1 MKRVVYN
8 IREFWQDICRW
19 LAYFKIIRKTY
30 DFDFSSLLE
39 VELHQLT
46 KLRDSIAKYHTHTN
60 AWYDIRN
67 MNWAIECLRI
77 FINDDECN
85 WVDGKPI
92 LKRYVNCKNIDRFFD
107 KNKYDNIPDNSE
119 IILNLEKEQL
129 YIRKAWHLYN
139 KIRKEH
145 LIEWWD

>member
-1 MKRVVYN
+1 MKIVVYN
-8 IREFWQDICRW
+8 IRDFWQDICRW

-46 KLRDSIAKYHTHTN
+46 KLRDSIAKHHTHINT
-60 AWYDIRN
+60 WYDIRN
-67 MNWAIECLRI
+67 MNWAIECLKI

-85 WVDGKPI
+85 WEDGKPI

-107 KNKYDNIPDNSE
+107 KNKYDNIPDSSE
-119 IILNLEKEQL
+119 IILNIKKERL
-129 YIRKAWHLYN
+129 YIRKAWYLYN

-145 LIEWWD
+145 LTEWWD